1 MLSLVRARVARACVC
16 VCISANI
23 CYEKY
28 AFRFAHPI
36 KNACYLLRY
45 RMKYYPA
52 GCQATKIG
60 KVEGGWGARSE
71 RRQKEGK
78 VSGWYTKHIRLDK
91 KTKTFTKKRKQ
102 QNRLEKQANE
112 IRGGRT
118 EVSSTRSA
126 ASNYI
131 YKYRDVHTQTGTQ
144 ADRQTHVAL
153 SFVRLA

>member
-1 MLSLVRARVARACVC
+1 MLSTSVSHEILSCRMSGNKNRKGRGRVRRAIRAKAKGRKGIWV
-16 VCISANI
+16 VHKTHTI
-23 CYEKY
+23 
-28 AFRFAHPI
+28 
-36 KNACYLLRY
+36 
-45 RMKYYPA
+45 
-52 GCQATKIG
+52 
-60 KVEGGWGARSE
+60 
-71 RRQKEGK
+71 RQ
-78 VSGWYTKHIRLDK
+78 K